1 MADEWLVERVLTAV
15 EQVPPG
21 RVVAYGDIARAV
33 GCGPRQV
40 GAIMR
45 SHGAF
50 VTWWRVTNSHGD
62 LPPGLLE
69 RALPHWD
76 EEGIDRKPN
85 RRGCRMAVHR
95 VDLEQWHL
103 DVAAA
108 LDDRASPGDEPTRG
122 SGPLGPAV
130 PR

>member
-1 MADEWLVERVLTAV
+1 MADEWLVEQVLGAV

-50 VTWWRVTNSHGD
+50 VTWWRVTSASGD
-62 LPPGLLE
+62 LPPGLLR
-69 RALPHWD
+69 RALPHWR
-76 EEGIDRKPN
+76 EEGIHLKPN
-85 RRGCRMAVHR
+85 RLGCRIDAHR
-95 VDLEQWHL
+95 VDLDQWRL

-108 LDDRASPGDEPTRG
+108 IASLEGPRAADGTVDTVE
-122 SGPLGPAV
+122 
-130 PR
+130 